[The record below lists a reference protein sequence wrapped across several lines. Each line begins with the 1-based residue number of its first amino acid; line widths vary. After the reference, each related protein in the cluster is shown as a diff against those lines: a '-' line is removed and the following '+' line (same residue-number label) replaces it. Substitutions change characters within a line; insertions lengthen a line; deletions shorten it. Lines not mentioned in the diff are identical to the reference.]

1 MQPKPIGRRA
11 KQAYETREL
20 IIRVAQRLFAKQGYA
35 STSID
40 EVLKGA
46 GVARGALYHHFR
58 DKEDLFGEIF
68 KKLLRESH
76 QKVVEAAASSPTA
89 NIWDRLRHGRE
100 AFLDRWTDPGVC
112 RVLLL
117 DGPSVLSPKARREIN
132 ESLGVEFMDNA
143 LVLGSLREL
152 QSAGEIRLSSF
163 EPLATILGGAF
174 DAAALAIA
182 TSEEPK
188 VARAQVS
195 EALNVLVDGLQA
207 RLKPSQGGDKASPPR
222 RRLHE

>member
-1 MQPKPIGRRA
+1 MQPKPVGRRA
-11 KQAYETREL
+11 QQAHETREL
-20 IIRVAQRLFAKQGYA
+20 ILRVAQRLFVKQGYA

-76 QKVVEAAASSPTA
+76 RKVVEAAASSPTA
-89 NIWDRLRHGRE
+89 NIWERLRRGRE
-100 AFLDRWTDPGVC
+100 AFLDSWTDPGVC
-112 RVLLL
+112 RILLR

-132 ESLGVEFMDNA
+132 ESLGVAFMDNA
-143 LVLGSLREL
+143 LLLASLREL
-152 QSAGEIRLSSF
+152 QSAGEIKLSSF

-188 VARAQVS
+188 VVRAQVS
-195 EALNVLVDGLQA
+195 EALDVLIDGLQA
-207 RLKPSQGGDKASPPR
+207 WAKPSQRGEKASRPR
-222 RRLHE
+222 RRP